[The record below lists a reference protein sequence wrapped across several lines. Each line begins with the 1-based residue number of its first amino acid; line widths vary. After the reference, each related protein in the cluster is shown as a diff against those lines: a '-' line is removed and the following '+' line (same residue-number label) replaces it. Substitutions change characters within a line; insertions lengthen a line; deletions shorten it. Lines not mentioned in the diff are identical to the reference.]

1 MVFVRKRLNSTS
13 HCLRP
18 CSFILP
24 CLHCPHPI
32 SVSDVHQPFFIL
44 PQCNITAMPT
54 YHFYKVGAL
63 VHMVRGA
70 SEEQLRAGVLAH
82 SGDKWSNM
90 QGHLLT
96 ATSSS
101 SSGES
106 PVSQSAAV
114 PHAAPASA
122 AEMRA
127 ARAAAA
133 EARMRALQAQA
144 K

>member
-1 MVFVRKRLNSTS
+1 M
-13 HCLRP
+13 
-18 CSFILP
+18 
-24 CLHCPHPI
+24 
-32 SVSDVHQPFFIL
+32 SDVHQPFFIL

-101 SSGES
+101 SSEES

-114 PHAAPASA
+114 PHADGPHAAPASA